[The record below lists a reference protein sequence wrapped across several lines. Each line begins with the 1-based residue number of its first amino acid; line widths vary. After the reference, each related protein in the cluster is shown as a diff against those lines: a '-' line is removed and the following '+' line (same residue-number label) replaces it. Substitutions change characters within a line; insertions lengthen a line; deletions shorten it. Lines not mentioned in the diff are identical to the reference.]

1 MTPDRLK
8 NRRLVGVFLLGWIL
22 YNYPILSLFNLPA
35 LFLGIPLL
43 FGYMFSAW
51 ALVIGLVIL
60 ITRIRRP
67 RNGLDV

>member
-1 MTPDRLK
+1 MTPDRLI

-43 FGYMFSAW
+43 FGYMFGIW
-51 ALVIGLVIL
+51 ALVIGLVML
-60 ITRIRRP
+60 ITRIHRP
-67 RNGLDV
+67 RNGSDL

>member
-1 MTPDRLK
+1 
-8 NRRLVGVFLLGWIL
+8 VGVFLLGWIL

-51 ALVIGLVIL
+51 ALVIGLVML

-67 RNGLDV
+67 HNGSNV

>member
-1 MTPDRLK
+1 MTPDRLI

-51 ALVIGLVIL
+51 ALVIGLVML

-67 RNGLDV
+67 HNGSNV

>member
-43 FGYMFSAW
+43 YGYMFFAW
-51 ALVIGLVIL
+51 ALVIGVVMLV
-60 ITRIRRP
+60 TRIRRP
-67 RNGLDV
+67 RNGSDV